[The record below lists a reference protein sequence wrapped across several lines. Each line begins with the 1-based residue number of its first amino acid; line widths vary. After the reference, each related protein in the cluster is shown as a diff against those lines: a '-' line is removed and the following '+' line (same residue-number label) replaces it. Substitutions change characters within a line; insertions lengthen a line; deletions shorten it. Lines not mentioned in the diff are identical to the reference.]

1 MFKQSIDSVINN
13 FKDKIKNPFLGTY
26 IFVWLIR
33 NWDLA
38 FTLFNFDKGISLE
51 KKIETIN
58 TYFIE
63 NSFLSGV
70 FINIALTFLILIITY
85 ILLNISRGIVNMFEK
100 QLKPIVYKLTD
111 KSSIVLK
118 EDFEIIKSERNN
130 LLSRIDDERTSK
142 SKIEIEVK
150 KLQDELD
157 YKYEPE
163 KNIAESKEGNKS
175 YNVRLYNKLR
185 DNEKLDNFI
194 DVSSNILKRKEFS
207 NSDKSLDILID
218 LGLIEIKSSSTKDN
232 GYTYII
238 YSLTNTGYEVLKISN
253 KN

>member
-63 NSFLSGV
+63 NSFISGV
-70 FINIALTFLILIITY
+70 FINIALTFLVLVITY
-85 ILLNISRGIVNMFEK
+85 VLLNISRGIVNMFEK
-100 QLKPIVYKLTD
+100 QLKPWVYEKTD

-118 EDFEIIKSERNN
+118 EDFEILKNERDN
-130 LLSRIDDERTSK
+130 LLLRISEERDSK
-142 SKIEIEVK
+142 SRIEIELK
-150 KLQDELD
+150 KFQDKIEVNNLKKSESTLTFDESELNKQLETLHRDFLDKNLIID
-157 YKYEPE
+157 YKR
-163 KNIAESKEGNKS
+163 II
-175 YNVRLYNKLR
+175 
-185 DNEKLDNFI
+185 LDI
-194 DVSSNILKRKEFS
+194 KKRKAYNS
-207 NSDKSLDILID
+207 NDESVNPFIEESLIEYDNTIQNTGVVIYKLTD
-218 LGLIEIKSSSTKDN
+218 LGLKFSNYIKTK
-232 GYTYII
+232 
-238 YSLTNTGYEVLKISN
+238 
-253 KN
+253 